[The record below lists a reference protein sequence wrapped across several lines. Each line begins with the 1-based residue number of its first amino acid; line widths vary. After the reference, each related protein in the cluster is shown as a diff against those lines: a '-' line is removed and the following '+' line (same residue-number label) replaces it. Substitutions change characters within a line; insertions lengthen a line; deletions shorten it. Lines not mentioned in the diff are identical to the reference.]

1 MVKANR
7 DGNTEIIER
16 IKKPVINITEL
27 VSAMEQFKPF
37 EESSLHHEM
46 LSLVNPKYYLH
57 DRKKKYID
65 IVENLPPSPAIEYY
79 RRKLDFESRF
89 RPFVQKLLYGAS
101 ANASSYYQWSKE
113 TAERFSTK
121 IAFLE
126 DGKTQVMFRLN
137 SKGEIVP
144 LVKRELDY
152 FFGFN
157 YFLSRENI
165 TNGESVSSWN
175 ILIRGIYDG
184 YVKKERVLPELFNRA
199 AKLIAKDN
207 NVKFL
212 SEFYSAENHRESP
225 INDYIWNN
233 ELPLNHWSEYHF
245 VTAIDS
251 LEELP
256 KARERVLEA
265 TSQLELLLK
274 RETERLY
281 ELSKK

>member
-1 MVKANR
+1 M
-7 DGNTEIIER
+7 
-16 IKKPVINITEL
+16 
-27 VSAMEQFKPF
+27 
-37 EESSLHHEM
+37 
-46 LSLVNPKYYLH
+46 
-57 DRKKKYID
+57 
-65 IVENLPPSPAIEYY
+65 
-79 RRKLDFESRF
+79 
-89 RPFVQKLLYGAS
+89 
-101 ANASSYYQWSKE
+101 
-113 TAERFSTK
+113 
-121 IAFLE
+121 
-126 DGKTQVMFRLN
+126 
-137 SKGEIVP
+137 
-144 LVKRELDY
+144 
-152 FFGFN
+152 
-157 YFLSRENI
+157 
-165 TNGESVSSWN
+165 
-175 ILIRGIYDG
+175 
-184 YVKKERVLPELFNRA
+184 FNRA